1 MSRREQGFF
10 VAAALLALAAL
21 VAIPDA
27 IAGDRTSVPLKNW
40 GGFAEFRDAVYDDL
54 ERLVTAG
61 LADRV
66 LLNTKPLSRLEAA
79 RIVARA
85 IDKIQ
90 SDDAGRL
97 NARRDLEPV
106 LDRLMEEFKVELAS
120 LGVRKSEDATPP
132 VGLLSLTPIDLSY
145 RFWGRYSVFAQY
157 LISDV
162 KNRQFRPGD
171 DGFDHLVRLELNR
184 SFR

>member
-21 VAIPDA
+21 AAIPDA

-66 LLNTKPLSRLEAA
+66 LLNTRPLGRVEVA
-79 RIVARA
+79 RILARA
-85 IDKIQ
+85 IEKIRG
-90 SDDAGRL
+90 DDTGAL

-106 LDRLMEEFKVELAS
+106 LDRLMEEFRVELAS
-120 LGVRKSEDATPP
+120 LGAGTSGGATAP
-132 VGLLSLTPIDLSY
+132 G
-145 RFWGRYSVFAQY
+145 FFAFYTIY
-157 LISDV
+157 LA
-162 KNRQFRPGD
+162 
-171 DGFDHLVRLELNR
+171 
-184 SFR
+184 